1 MEIQL
6 QELIE
11 QIKTDGVAA
20 AEAEAAAKLEAADT
34 EAQRIIAEANA
45 EAAKLLHQAKEE
57 NERMVRSGE
66 DAIRQAGRNL
76 LISFRE
82 SVVRELDAIIGR
94 QVSQACAPDAL
105 VTLIPGVLQAWAAN
119 TSAEDLTVLL
129 SSKDLAAVE
138 ESLLAAL
145 KDRMLQG
152 VTLKADEQLSG
163 GFRIAA
169 KDGGAYY
176 DFSAQAVAEMFSAY
190 LNPKVSALLKEA
202 GNV

>member
-20 AEAEAAAKLEAADT
+20 AEAEAAAKLEAAQA
-34 EAQRIIAEANA
+34 EAQRIVAEANA
-45 EAAKLLHQAKEE
+45 EAAKILRQAQEE
-57 NERMVRSGE
+57 NERMVKSSE

-82 SVVRELDAIIGR
+82 SVNRELDAIIGR
-94 QVSQACAPDAL
+94 QVTEACAPEAL
-105 VTLIPGVLQAWAAN
+105 VALIPGVVQSWAAN
-119 TSAEDLTVLL
+119 TGAEELTVLL

-145 KDRMLQG
+145 KERMLQG
-152 VTLKADEQLSG
+152 VTLKADEQLGG

-169 KDGGAYY
+169 QDGGAYY
-176 DFSAQAVAEMFSAY
+176 DFSVESVAEMFSAY
-190 LNPKVSALLKEA
+190 LNPKVAALLKEA